1 MVHTKNE
8 NDLLFATEEVLR
20 SGVSELTVTEFSKI
34 PNSIQMR
41 RLHLAMKLGLETNIN
56 KTPIGLILTPN
67 KGGATSIESR
77 WYASPLP
84 CWKNLKTAPYESLEQ
99 KWSISRLFSRTD
111 PLADWSLETV
121 QLDKKDGSPKLLL
134 LPIK

>member
-41 RLHLAMKLGLETNIN
+41 RLHLAMKLGLEKNIN

-77 WYASPLP
+77 WYASHLP